1 MELLLASKSPRR
13 RELIAQLGY
22 KYQIIDNNAPEDF
35 PPHLK
40 AEQIPV
46 FLAEQKANFNKLSL
60 SQNQVAIFAD
70 TIVWC
75 EDEVLNKPEN
85 YEEANK
91 MLQKLSGKSHQV
103 ISGVCLKSHH
113 KKESF
118 FDITTVYFKPL
129 LENEIDYYIKNYK
142 PYDKAGAYGIQEWIG
157 FIGVE
162 KIEGSYFNVV
172 GLPIQKLYQKL
183 LTF

>member
-85 YEEANK
+85 YEEAKK

-157 FIGVE
+157 FTGVE

>member
-22 KYQIIDNNAPEDF
+22 KDQIIDNIAPEDF
-35 PPHLK
+35 PHHLK
-40 AEQIPV
+40 AEEIPF
-46 FLAEQKANFNKLSL
+46 FLAKQKASFNKLSL
-60 SQNQVAIFAD
+60 SHNQVAIFAD

-85 YEEANK
+85 YEEAKK

-103 ISGVCLKSHH
+103 ISGVCLKSQQ
-113 KKESF
+113 KEESF

-129 LENEIDYYIKNYK
+129 LENEIEFYIKNYK

-183 LTF
+183 LNF

>member
-22 KYQIIDNNAPEDF
+22 KYQIIDNIAPEDF
-35 PPHLK
+35 PHHLK
-40 AEQIPV
+40 AEEIPV
-46 FLAEQKANFNKLSL
+46 FLAKQKASFNKLSL
-60 SQNQVAIFAD
+60 SHNQVAIFAD

-85 YEEANK
+85 YEEAKK

-103 ISGVCLKSHH
+103 ISGVCLKSQQ
-113 KKESF
+113 KEESF

-129 LENEIDYYIKNYK
+129 LENEIEFYIKNYK

-183 LTF
+183 LNF

>member
-22 KYQIIDNNAPEDF
+22 KYQIIDNDAPEDF

-40 AEQIPV
+40 AEEIPV
-46 FLAEQKANFNKLSL
+46 FLAKQKANFNKLSL
-60 SQNQVAIFAD
+60 GQNQVAIFAD

-75 EDEVLNKPEN
+75 KDEVLNKPEN
-85 YEEANK
+85 YEEAKK

-113 KKESF
+113 KEESF

-183 LTF
+183 LNF